1 MFTKLNDLKPFK
13 STWRV
18 RVKVLHSWRQ
28 FPGMSGETLD
38 LILADEHGCKMHA
51 GVKKRDIG
59 RLSKDLKVGE
69 WRVVENL
76 EVREATGQFRPTG
89 IDGGL
94 NHCILI
100 DVMGQVLNVKDMKV
114 VPVAGKEKRK
124 LEFVLR
130 DTELPSDGLAIT
142 ITEEDEEE
150 LHLQR
155 KQKDEEWLSMDL
167 NSIYEVKSSSEVEK
181 FRISAKVTA
190 IDSDW
195 GWYYFGCGK
204 CQHRVF
210 KDLKKENSTRPRPQ
224 VPIWYC
230 DNYKTNVKS
239 VSPKFK
245 LHLLIED
252 DSDKT
257 KVMLLDSVAEGL
269 VTKSAT
275 FLLNGS
281 TDEIQDPELLPDSI
295 KDLVGST
302 FEFLVGVEKEHIIYG
317 NDIYK
322 AHKVKKG
329 LLIVHDDSLMSR
341 LLGMTVSVPLKKKAR
356 YQSVVKSNG
365 STPSPKRAGE
375 DVGGVHELSSTSK
388 KPCTKV
394 INLDEKIT
402 EKSDGAEEASI

>member
-1 MFTKLNDLKPFK
+1 MFTKLADLKPFK

-130 DTELPSDGLAIT
+130 DTDDQRINGCLWESYADQLLPSDGLAIT

-302 FEFLVGVEKEHIIYG
+302 FEFLITR
-317 NDIYK
+317 
-322 AHKVKKG
+322 
-329 LLIVHDDSLMSR
+329 DDSLCPIEEE
-341 LLGMTVSVPLKKKAR
+341 GE
-356 YQSVVKSNG
+356 QSVVKSNG